1 MVEIKP
7 QDKARPLKGRR
18 VLVLG
23 ASSGFGRNIV
33 RALGSAGAQ
42 VVVADSNA
50 EGLARID
57 GAIPLTLKGLPED
70 ALRRAGRAW
79 GQARL
84 DGVLNLMPLRHP
96 VAVDMNIAV
105 LQSIVQG
112 FMPALSARQGQI
124 VTVVA
129 RPEQA
134 LEVVAGAMAPAMLS
148 AQTALAHA
156 LRRDGLSLN
165 MVNMGEGV
173 VSPAR
178 SAIVGLLSGAL
189 GAVTGS
195 ELRL

>member
-1 MVEIKP
+1 MVETKP
-7 QDKARPLKGRR
+7 QDTVRPLKGRR
-18 VLVLG
+18 MLVLG
-23 ASSGFGRNIV
+23 ASSGFGRNIM
-33 RALGSAGAQ
+33 RALNSVGAQ
-42 VVVADSNA
+42 VVVADTNA

-57 GAIPLTLKGLPED
+57 GAIPLALKGLPED

-96 VAVDMNIAV
+96 AAIDMNIAV

-124 VTVVA
+124 VTVMA
-129 RPEQA
+129 RSEQL
-134 LEVVAGAMAPAMLS
+134 LEIVAGAMAPAMLS

-165 MVNMGEGV
+165 LVNMGDGV

-178 SAIVGLLSGAL
+178 SVIVGLLSGAL
-189 GAVTGS
+189 GSVTGS